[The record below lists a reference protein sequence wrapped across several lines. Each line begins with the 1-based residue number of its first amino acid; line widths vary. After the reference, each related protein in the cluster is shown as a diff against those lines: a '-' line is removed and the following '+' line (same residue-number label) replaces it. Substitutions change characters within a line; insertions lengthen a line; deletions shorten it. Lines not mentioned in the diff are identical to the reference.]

1 MRSAKQRRRN
11 FAMSIQQSVQSERQK
26 QHDRMSSLS
35 SLSSSMGGRISPNGQ
50 QGNPGKMMPPPPTP
64 LHKRQSLPADFDKDQ
79 SQLEK
84 SIGTKR
90 KREDPVRNVDQ
101 GTPRRTKTPHK
112 RSRTID
118 GDSIMSAPPHPI
130 TRTPY
135 KSRIDASKVK
145 DGSLLSDILM
155 RQARRLAPK
164 ARADTTRTPY
174 FQLKA
179 RGIDPDISV
188 VPSTRKRTM
197 DEMEI
202 DGAGSSLGTVLLSP
216 RSTPSTRL
224 SASQPA
230 TQTQPNPPK
239 VSSSANDD
247 DEELFA
253 QIRSVR
259 EALAESEQWCR
270 SERES
275 IEKSMTPQPES
286 SPPNNETPA
295 QRRLRE
301 IRERGPTPSRMELR
315 LRAMGD
321 KALLPKGFWDGEGMG
336 LSLVGK
342 GKQKE
347 MITPL
352 KPNDRQREQV
362 GAAPRGF
369 AAFEKRGPTNGFTNG
384 PFPHATNQRQQAA
397 EAQQKQTGSSAYDA
411 IEL

>member
-1 MRSAKQRRRN
+1 
-11 FAMSIQQSVQSERQK
+11 
-26 QHDRMSSLS
+26 
-35 SLSSSMGGRISPNGQ
+35 
-50 QGNPGKMMPPPPTP
+50 
-64 LHKRQSLPADFDKDQ
+64 
-79 SQLEK
+79 
-84 SIGTKR
+84 
-90 KREDPVRNVDQ
+90 
-101 GTPRRTKTPHK
+101 
-112 RSRTID
+112 
-118 GDSIMSAPPHPI
+118 
-130 TRTPY
+130 
-135 KSRIDASKVK
+135 
-145 DGSLLSDILM
+145 M

-174 FQLKA
+174 FQLKT
-179 RGIDPDISV
+179 RGIDPDTPI
-188 VPSTRKRTM
+188 VPSTRKRTK
-197 DEMEI
+197 DEMETG
-202 DGAGSSLGTVLLSP
+202 GAESPMGTVLLSP
-216 RSTPSTRL
+216 GPTPSTRL

-239 VSSSANDD
+239 VSRLADDD

-275 IEKSMTPQPES
+275 IEKSMTPRPDS
-286 SPPNNETPA
+286 SPLNNETPA

-301 IRERGPTPSRMELR
+301 LRERGPTPSRTELR

-347 MITPL
+347 VTTPL
-352 KPNDRQREQV
+352 KPNDKQREHV

-369 AAFEKRGPTNGFTNG
+369 AAFEKRGQTNGFTKG
-384 PFPHATNQRQQAA
+384 PIPHPTNQRQQAV
-397 EAQQKQTGSSAYDA
+397 ETQQKQTGSSADDA